1 MSLNLLLNGNPT
13 SLKNVTVAN
22 HFRTRLHGLSRHRFI
37 PDSDALL
44 IPDCR
49 LIHTLTMHIPIGV
62 IFLDKSWRVVSF
74 KASVMPKRC
83 AGNLRASQ
91 CIELRADHALFKQL
105 KPQDAVRL
113 QPC

>member
-1 MSLNLLLNGNPT
+1 MSLNLLLNGNST
-13 SLKNVTVAN
+13 SLKNVMIADQ
-22 HFRTRLHGLSRHRFI
+22 FRSRLQGFSRHRFI
-37 PDSDALL
+37 LDSDALL

-49 LIHTLTMHIPIGV
+49 IIHTFTMRIPIGV

-83 AGNLRASQ
+83 TGNLRASQ